1 MGRGAGKT
9 VFRDYVGGMMIKPI
23 KCNFA
28 SVELVEA
35 MKRDIE
41 RFILQPSVRETIE
54 NHKSNWIADSKG
66 GEPNFRR

>member
-1 MGRGAGKT
+1 
-9 VFRDYVGGMMIKPI
+9 MIQPT

-41 RFILQPSVRETIE
+41 RFISQPAVREAME
-54 NHKSNWIADSKG
+54 NHKSNWTPDSKG
-66 GEPNFRR
+66 GEPNCKKEADNGND

>member
-1 MGRGAGKT
+1 
-9 VFRDYVGGMMIKPI
+9 MMIKPI

-41 RFILQPSVRETIE
+41 RFILQPSVREAIE
-54 NHKSNWIADSKG
+54 NHKSNWIADSNG
-66 GEPNFRR
+66 GEPNCRR